1 MPQIATDATAAM
13 TRISARTIGIVLIA
27 ATLLQIL
34 AMAHHPSVASRNI
47 SEVLGQIAA
56 ASQTSA
62 WVHGALIGLLLVV
75 LFVYADY
82 CRRRGIGRPLV
93 SAGLIAYGAGIA
105 AMIVA
110 AMMSG
115 FVIARVAAAAPN
127 VASADLQVS
136 AQLLNF
142 TSTLNQVFANTGAI
156 LMSVG
161 IVAWS
166 ADLLLAPRIARP
178 LAILGLL
185 IGFVPAAALAMGLLH
200 LDVQGMTWVV
210 LLQAVWNIGVGVVL
224 IRGADINT

>member
-1 MPQIATDATAAM
+1 MPQIAPDATDLM
-13 TRISARTIGIVLIA
+13 TRINARTIGIVLIA

-34 AMAHHPSVASRNI
+34 AMAHHPSVASHNI
-47 SEVLGQIAA
+47 SEVLGQIASVA
-56 ASQTSA
+56 ATAA
-62 WVHGALIGLLLVV
+62 WVHAALIGLLLVV
-75 LFVYADY
+75 LFVYAEY
-82 CRRRGIGRPLV
+82 SRRRGMERPLV
-93 SAGLIAYGAGIA
+93 CAGLIAYGAGIA

-115 FVIARVAAAAPN
+115 FVIARVAAAAPHTG
-127 VASADLQVS
+127 AADLLVS

-166 ADLLLAPRIARP
+166 VDLLLAPTLARP
-178 LAILGLL
+178 LAILGLSVGL
-185 IGFVPAAALAMGLLH
+185 VPAAALAMGFLH

-224 IRGADINT
+224 IRGVDIDP